1 MSMRKAVF
9 PFTAV
14 LGQENIKKAL
24 IWNLVNPAVG
34 GVLISGEKGTA
45 KSTLVRGMAVLSQER
60 KIVELPLNVTEDRL
74 VGAIDFQRAMQG
86 GENVLDPGILKEA
99 DGNILYV
106 DEVNLL
112 SDYIVDVLLETT
124 GTKLNIVER
133 EGISCSHSSDFILI
147 GSMNQEEGQ
156 LRSQFLDRFGLYVE
170 AEGEKDLALR
180 VEIMERRLD
189 FEQDPL
195 RFIQRYQEE
204 TQELS
209 EKIRKARLFLPEVE
223 VSRDN
228 LMFAAYLSSQSN
240 CVGHRGEL
248 VVIEA
253 ARAIASLDGRTK
265 IEPEDILEAAA
276 LALVHRMKEF
286 SLDLDGQSENSENQT
301 EEPEQTFSNQ
311 EPDDSETENDAGQ
324 EADITEKISESSD
337 KDKKN
342 RNPDDG
348 DKNPEAEDEKKKQQK
363 KENHGKNQNF
373 RNPDGSFAARLMPLD
388 GNNQSQIVSDQNWEE
403 TADFPTDSGEAQESR
418 IGRDEIEAP
427 GEIFQISK
435 WQEGIYKKALSR
447 SSGRRRN
454 SISPNQQGRYVR
466 YRLAGEEKVTDL
478 AFDATLRAAAP
489 FQHLRDK
496 QNRAIAVEKG
506 DMRVKIREKRSGGC
520 ILFVVDASSSMN
532 ANRRMQEVKA
542 AILSLLNLSYQK
554 RDRVGMIAF
563 RKGKAELLLG
573 FTGSV
578 ELAQKELEEL
588 PTGGTTPLA
597 AGLDLAYEVTMTL
610 LTREPDAR
618 PTIVLVSDGKATSR
632 KWNNDTPFDEALE
645 VAEKIGKQGL
655 NTIILDT
662 TEKSEKTVKPAKASY
677 CGRLNEK
684 LHGTLLTMEE
694 IRAEGIVEAV
704 ARYQK

>member
-1 MSMRKAVF
+1 MRKAVF

-34 GVLISGEKGTA
+34 GVLIAGEKGTA
-45 KSTLVRGMAVLSQER
+45 KSTLVRGMAVFLKDR

-74 VGAIDFQRAMQG
+74 VGAIDFQRAMKG

-133 EGISCSHSSDFILI
+133 EGISCSHSSDFILV

-180 VEIMERRLD
+180 VEIMERRLA

-204 TQELS
+204 TQVLS
-209 EKIRKARLFLPEVE
+209 EKIQEARLFLPEVE
-223 VSRDN
+223 ISREN

-248 VVIEA
+248 AVIEA
-253 ARAIASLDGRTK
+253 ARAIAALDRRAK

-286 SLDLDGQSENSENQT
+286 SLDLDGQSENPDNQT
-301 EEPEQTFSNQ
+301 EKTEQTFSNQ
-311 EPDDSETENDAGQ
+311 ETDNSESENDAGQ
-324 EADITEKISESSD
+324 EANTVEKVPETSG
-337 KDKKN
+337 KDKKSRNSEESDEN
-342 RNPDDG
+342 R
-348 DKNPEAEDEKKKQQK
+348 AEDEKKKQQK
-363 KENHGKNQNF
+363 KDNRGKNQNF
-373 RNPDGSFAARLMPLD
+373 ENLNGNFTARLMPLD
-388 GNNQSQIVSDQNWEE
+388 GGEQLQPVSDQNWEQA
-403 TADFPTDSGEAQESR
+403 ADFPTDSGEAQESR

-435 WQEGIYKKALSR
+435 WQEGVYKKALDR

-489 FQHLRDK
+489 FQHLRDR
-496 QNRAIAVEKG
+496 QNRAIAIEKD

-542 AILSLLNLSYQK
+542 AILSLLNVSYQK

-610 LTREPDAR
+610 LMREPDAR

-645 VAEKIGKQGL
+645 AAEKIGKQGL

-662 TEKSEKTVKPAKASY
+662 TEKSGKTEKSTKASP
-677 CGRLNEK
+677 CSRLNEK

-704 ARYQK
+704 AQYQK

>member
-1 MSMRKAVF
+1 MNMRKSVF

-34 GVLISGEKGTA
+34 GVLIAGEKGTA

-74 VGAIDFQRAMQG
+74 VGAIDFQRAMKG
-86 GENVLDPGILKEA
+86 GENVLNPGILKEV
-99 DGNILYV
+99 DGNILYI

-170 AEGEKDLALR
+170 AEGEKDLSLR
-180 VEIMERRLD
+180 VEIMERRLA
-189 FEQDPL
+189 FEQNPL
-195 RFIQRYQEE
+195 QFIQEYQEE
-204 TQELS
+204 TQALS
-209 EKIRKARLFLPEVE
+209 EKIRDARLFLPEVE
-223 VSRDN
+223 VSREN

-248 VVIEA
+248 TVIEA
-253 ARAIASLDGRTK
+253 ARAIAALDQRK
-265 IEPEDILEAAA
+265 MLEPEDILEAAA

-286 SLDLDGQSENSENQT
+286 SLELDGQSENPDSQM
-301 EEPEQTFSNQ
+301 EEPEQTFSDQ
-311 EPDDSETENDAGQ
+311 EPEYSESEKDTRQ
-324 EADITEKISESSD
+324 EADTAEEISEPSG
-337 KDKKN
+337 KDK
-342 RNPDDG
+342 RS
-348 DKNPEAEDEKKKQQK
+348 KNPEESDKNQESENEKKKQQK
-363 KENHGKNQNF
+363 KDKHGRNQNF
-373 RNPDGSFAARLMPLD
+373 RNLEETFATGLMPLEPK
-388 GNNQSQIVSDQNWEE
+388 NQSQPVSEQNWEE
-403 TADFPTDSGEAQESR
+403 SADFPTDSGEAQESR
-418 IGRDEIEAP
+418 FIRDEVEAP

-447 SSGRRRN
+447 SSGRRRKT
-454 SISPNQQGRYVR
+454 ISPNQQGRYVR

-489 FQHLRDK
+489 FQHLRDR
-496 QNRAIAVEKG
+496 QNRAIAIEKG

-542 AILSLLNLSYQK
+542 AILSLLNVSYQK

-563 RKGKAELLLG
+563 RRGKAELLLG

-578 ELAQKELEEL
+578 ELAQKKLKEL

-597 AGLDLAYEVTMTL
+597 AGLDLACEVTMTL
-610 LTREPDAR
+610 LMREPDAR

-645 VAEKIGKQGL
+645 AAEKIGKQGL

-662 TEKSEKTVKPAKASY
+662 TEKSEKTVKSAKDSP
-677 CGRLNEK
+677 CSRLNKK

-704 ARYQK
+704 SRYQK